1 MYSFPEG
8 TVCLLYSL
16 CNPQETDVLQ
26 LCHVWSSSAIHSV
39 HQHAWHVISSCIQIH
54 LLTQV
59 SLLYLNF
66 TLQITFFLCQKKR
79 KCIKNSKILRHGFQ
93 SLPDFQGVHG
103 VRTSCFAYFVFSES
117 LVKLHKWTY
126 TSPYSERSYRV
137 ATTEHIFTTLFLFQ
151 NFTPFIPLYH
161 QLHPKN
167 PKPMF

>member
-1 MYSFPEG
+1 MIILSN
-8 TVCLLYSL
+8 S
-16 CNPQETDVLQ
+16 
-26 LCHVWSSSAIHSV
+26 HSV